1 MKITEPV
8 LSSIE
13 GFSKTSRKDD
23 ILYKKKLDLEE
34 RDKIL
39 HQYTE
44 GKTVKQKNNRN
55 SKLHRYK
62 YAAQTIDLKN
72 KSKSLSP

>member
-1 MKITEPV
+1 MEPV

-39 HQYTE
+39 HQYAE
-44 GKTVKQKNNRN
+44 GKTMKQKNNRN

-62 YAAQTIDLKN
+62 YAAQTIDLKTKN
-72 KSKSLSP
+72 KSLSP

>member
-1 MKITEPV
+1 M
-8 LSSIE
+8 SSIE

-34 RDKIL
+34 RDRMIGN
-39 HQYTE
+39 YVE

-62 YAAQTIDLKN
+62 YHAQTIDNSHNHKN
-72 KSKSLSP
+72 KIPSLSP